1 MALEFLPIKD
11 LHEVMANL
19 LVLAI
24 GLHLAAVLLISHL
37 QGENLVKAMISRK
50 KQRREP

>member
-11 LHEVMANL
+11 LYEVMANL

-24 GLHLAAVLLISHL
+24 GLHVAAVLLSSHL
-37 QGENLVKAMISRK
+37 HGENLIKAMISGK